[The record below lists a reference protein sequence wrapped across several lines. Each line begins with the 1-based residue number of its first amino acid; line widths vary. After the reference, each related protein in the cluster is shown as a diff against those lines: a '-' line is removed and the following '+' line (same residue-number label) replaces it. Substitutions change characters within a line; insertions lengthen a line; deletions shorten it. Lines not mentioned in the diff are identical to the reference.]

1 MELVLRGRTHPFL
14 FPFILKKTIKGCC
27 EMKTFIVT
35 ACLVVGLSVV
45 SFTGVAGAE
54 SDENIYPNGMPHQH

>member
-1 MELVLRGRTHPFL
+1 
-14 FPFILKKTIKGCC
+14 
-27 EMKTFIVT
+27 MKTFIVT